1 MGVKCPKCQYEN
13 PDNTLFCGKCG
24 TRLPF
29 PEKPEITETLE
40 TPKEELTRGTMFAGR
55 YEIIEELGKGGMGRV
70 YRVEDTKLKQ
80 EVALKFIKPEIARD
94 KKTIERFRNE
104 LKLARNIRHKNVCGM
119 FDLSEAEGTHFI
131 TMEYIRGEDLKGF
144 IHRSGQLAVGTAVRI
159 AKQVCEGLSEAHK
172 RGVVHRDLKPGN
184 IMIDKEGN
192 AQIMDFGI
200 ARSLEAKRITG
211 AGMMLGT
218 PEYMSPEQA
227 EVKEVDKRSDI
238 YSLGVILFEMVTGRV
253 PFEGETPLGIAM
265 KHKSETPK
273 DPKELNAQIPGDFSQ
288 VILKCL
294 EKDREKRYQNVEK
307 ILDKLTKIEKGI
319 LSTERIS
326 IERKPE
332 AEKIKETKWQ
342 NSIAVLPFVD
352 MSPAKDQE
360 YFCDGIAEEIIN
372 ALTHVQDLRVV
383 ARTSA
388 FSFKGKD
395 MDVREIGHKLNV
407 NTILEGSIKKAGNR
421 LRITA
426 QLVDVADGYH
436 LWSERYDRE
445 MEDIF
450 AIEDEISLAI
460 VDKLKV
466 RLLSGEKE
474 KLMKRYTDNLEAY
487 SFYLKG
493 RYYWNSLT
501 PEGWEK
507 SYECYQQAIAID
519 SSYALAYVGL
529 AIWHGSLA
537 IWGNEHPRKAFPQA
551 RELALKTIE
560 LDDTISDAHSALG
573 VVYWFHD
580 WNRPEAQREYQR
592 SIELEPAN
600 ALAHFNFAISLAVI
614 KAFDEAL
621 IHGKKAQQLDPLSSL
636 VNTWAA
642 SIISYSGQYE
652 DSVIKFRQIIASD
665 PKSWQP
671 HYHLSVAYIYQ
682 EKLQDAISAAAEAVK
697 LSGGASV
704 AKTFLGCAC
713 ALSGQRDKAREQLNS
728 LLERCKQKYV
738 PSTFF
743 VWLYTALEEIDEA
756 YSWLEKAV
764 QDHDPWL
771 WFYRIYPR
779 SMRASDPQ
787 FDNLI
792 KANGLVV

>member
-1 MGVKCPKCQYEN
+1 MGVKCPKCNFEN
-13 PDNTLFCGKCG
+13 PEDTLFCGKCA
-24 TRLPF
+24 TRLPS
-29 PEKPEITETLE
+29 PEKAEVTETLE
-40 TPKEELTRGTMFAGR
+40 TPKEVLTRGTTLAKR

-70 YRVEDTKLKQ
+70 YRVEDTKLNQ
-80 EVALKFIKPEIARD
+80 EIALKLIKPEIAKD

-104 LKLARNIRHKNVCGM
+104 LKIARNIRHKNVCGM
-119 FDLSEAEGTHFI
+119 FDLGETEGAHFI
-131 TMEYIRGEDLKGF
+131 TMEYVRGEDLKSF
-144 IHRSGQLAVGTAVRI
+144 IHRSGQLAIGTAVRV
-159 AKQVCEGLSEAHK
+159 AKQVCEGLSEAH
-172 RGVVHRDLKPGN
+172 RLGIVHRDLKSNN

-192 AQIMDFGI
+192 ARIMDFGI
-200 ARSLEAKRITG
+200 ARSLEGKGITG
-211 AGMMLGT
+211 AGVMIGT

-227 EVKEVDKRSDI
+227 EAKDIDHRSDI
-238 YSLGVILFEMVTGRV
+238 YSLGVILFEMLTGQL
-253 PFEGETPLGIAM
+253 PFEGGSPLAIAM

-307 ILDKLTKIEKGI
+307 LLHKLTEIEKGI

-332 AEKIKETKWQ
+332 VEKIKETKWQ

-395 MDVREIGHKLNV
+395 LDVREIGRKLNV

-421 LRITA
+421 LRITT
-426 QLVDVADGYH
+426 QLVNVADGYH

-460 VDKLKV
+460 VEKLKV
-466 RLLSGEKE
+466 RLLSEEKE

-487 SFYLKG
+487 SLYLKG
-493 RYYWNSLT
+493 RYHWNSLT

-519 SSYALAYVGL
+519 PKYALAYAGL
-529 AIWHGSLA
+529 AIWHGSLGC
-537 IWGNEHPRKAFPQA
+537 WGDAHPRKAFPQA
-551 RELALKTIE
+551 RELALKAIE

-573 VVYWFHD
+573 VVYWLHD
-580 WNRPEAQREYQR
+580 WNRPEAQKEYQR

-600 ALAHFNFAISLAVI
+600 AFAHLNLALSLATI

-621 IHGKKAQQLDPLSSL
+621 LHAKKVQQLDPLSSL

-642 SIISYSGQYE
+642 SVITYSGQYE
-652 DSVIKFRQIIASD
+652 ESVIQFQQIIASD
-665 PKSWQP
+665 PYSWQP

-682 EKLQDAISAAAEAVK
+682 EKFQDAISTAAEAVE
-697 LSGGASV
+697 LSGGASI
-704 AKTFLGCAC
+704 AKTFLGCAY
-713 ALSGQRDKAREQLNS
+713 ALSGQRDNAREQLNS
-728 LLERCKQKYV
+728 LLERCQQKYV

-743 VWLYTALEEIDEA
+743 IWLYTSLEEVDEA
-756 YSWLEKAV
+756 YRWLEKAV

-771 WFYRIYPR
+771 CFYSISPR
-779 SMRASDPQ
+779 SVRASDPR

>member
-1 MGVKCPKCQYEN
+1 MVIKCPQCDTVN
-13 PDNTLFCGKCG
+13 PSDSKYCKECATP
-24 TRLPF
+24 LPTQ
-29 PEKPEITETLE
+29 EVSVTKTLE
-40 TPKEELTRGTMFAGR
+40 TPTEELTRGSTFAGR

-80 EVALKFIKPEIARD
+80 EVALKLIKPEIAKD

-104 LKLARNIRHKNVCGM
+104 LKTARMITHKNVCRM
-119 FDLSEAEGTHFI
+119 FDLGEAEGEYFI
-131 TMEYIRGEDLKGF
+131 TMEYVHGEELKSF

-172 RGVVHRDLKPGN
+172 LGVVHRDLKSSN

-192 AQIMDFGI
+192 VRIMDFGI
-200 ARSLEAKRITG
+200 ARSLGAKGITG
-211 AGMMLGT
+211 AGVMIGT

-227 EVKEVDKRSDI
+227 EVKEVDQRSDI
-238 YSLGVILFEMVTGRV
+238 YSLGVILYELVTGRV

-273 DPKELNAQIPGDFSQ
+273 DPKELNAQIPGDLSH

-294 EKDREKRYQNVEK
+294 EKDRKKRYQNVEK
-307 ILDKLTKIEKGI
+307 LLYKLTKIEKGI
-319 LSTERIS
+319 LTPERIS

-332 AEKIKETKWQ
+332 AEKIKETEWQ

-352 MSPAKDQE
+352 MSSAKDQE

-395 MDVREIGHKLNV
+395 LDVREIGQKLNV
-407 NTILEGSIKKAGNR
+407 NTILEGSIKKFGNR
-421 LRITA
+421 LRITT
-426 QLVDVADGYH
+426 QLVNVADGYH
-436 LWSERYDRE
+436 LWSERYDRD

-450 AIEDEISLAI
+450 AIEDEISLVI

-487 SFYLKG
+487 SLYLKG

-519 SSYALAYVGL
+519 SNYALAYTGL
-529 AIWHGSLA
+529 AIWHASLGF
-537 IWGNEHPRKAFPQA
+537 WGDAHPRKAFPQA
-551 RELALKTIE
+551 RELALKAIE
-560 LDDTISDAHSALG
+560 LDDTISDAHSVLG

-580 WNRPEAQREYQR
+580 WNRSEAQRAYQR
-592 SIELEPAN
+592 SIEFEPAN
-600 ALAHFNFAISLAVI
+600 AFAHLNFALSLAMI

-621 IHGKKAQQLDPLSSL
+621 LLVKKIQLLDPFSSL
-636 VNTWAA
+636 LNTWAA
-642 SIISYSGQYE
+642 SILSYSGKYE
-652 DSVIKFRQIIASD
+652 ESVIQFQQIIASD
-665 PKSWQP
+665 PNSWQP
-671 HYHLSVAYIYQ
+671 HYNLSVAYIYQ
-682 EKLQDAISAAAEAVK
+682 EKLQDAISAASEAVK
-697 LSGGASV
+697 RSGGASI
-704 AKTFLGCAC
+704 AKTFLGCAY
-713 ALSGQRDKAREQLNS
+713 ALSGQKEKAQEQLNS
-728 LLERCKQKYV
+728 LLERCQQKYV

-743 VWLYTALEEIDEA
+743 IWLYTTLEEIDEA
-756 YSWLEKAV
+756 YRWLEKAV
-764 QDHDPWL
+764 RNHDPWL
-771 WFYRIYPR
+771 CFYGISPR
-779 SMRASDPQ
+779 SVRASDPR

-792 KANGLVV
+792 KANDLVV